1 MQEYDVAL
9 KLLFQGSAALTM
21 RELTGT
27 VVAKWL
33 DVGLPKVRNLRL
45 DLLGET
51 VDGGLV
57 HVELQSGNDSAMPL
71 RMAEYCLSVFR
82 LFERFP
88 RQIVLYVGEPALRME
103 NELRGPGVL
112 FQYRL
117 IDIGTLDGD
126 RLLESEDVGD
136 NVIAILARLRDHEGA
151 VRKIVERIA
160 GLAVAERETAL
171 EPARTL
177 LLTDAP
183 EGESAG
189 VLSRGAG
196 AAQIDAAIRA
206 VAAGLTVRAG
216 AAPAALNG
224 FHPDEDRALPLLTP
238 REIEIL
244 SAVGEGMSNKE
255 VARRLGI
262 SGHTVKF
269 HLEAVFAK
277 LDAATRA
284 EAVAKGLR
292 RGLIEI

>member
-1 MQEYDVAL
+1 MNRKLRVAVT
-9 KLLFQGSAALTM
+9 AADAA
-21 RELTGT
+21 R
-27 VVAKWL
+27 
-33 DVGLPKVRNLRL
+33 R
-45 DLLGET
+45 
-51 VDGGLV
+51 
-57 HVELQSGNDSAMPL
+57 
-71 RMAEYCLSVFR
+71 
-82 LFERFP
+82 
-88 RQIVLYVGEPALRME
+88 
-103 NELRGPGVL
+103 GVL
-112 FQYRL
+112 
-117 IDIGTLDGD
+117 
-126 RLLESEDVGD
+126 
-136 NVIAILARLRDHEGA
+136 LR
-151 VRKIVERIA
+151 IVEAA
-160 GLAVAERETAL
+160 GHAVATPEAADVVLAERETAL